1 MSKNDYGNQYYCV
14 VRDASSYSFDLSHTN
29 ATDFIVTVTK
39 PNYVAFTTE
48 VHKNIGN
55 NVYVQNQTFS
65 TNTTITGD
73 NIYVGNDVTD
83 LESEG
88 NVIVNGGK
96 LTIQGNHRVFIKNGF
111 KVHLGAQLKI
121 N

>member
-1 MSKNDYGNQYYCV
+1 M
-14 VRDASSYSFDLSHTN
+14 
-29 ATDFIVTVTK
+29 
-39 PNYVAFTTE
+39 
-48 VHKNIGN
+48 
-55 NVYVQNQTFS
+55 QNRIFS
-65 TNTTITGD
+65 TNSTITGD
-73 NIYVGNDVTD
+73 NIYIGNDVTD

>member
-1 MSKNDYGNQYYCV
+1 M
-14 VRDASSYSFDLSHTN
+14 VRPLRSPPLCALCLLRALRAPERSIYQGR
-29 ATDFIVTVTK
+29 AEG
-39 PNYVAFTTE
+39 AGE
-48 VHKNIGN
+48 VKA
-55 NVYVQNQTFS
+55 
-65 TNTTITGD
+65 

-83 LESEG
+83 LEAEG